1 MSEYILNIHI
11 CQDKIPDLCYFFLM
25 GSSTD
30 LDHMERFYM
39 ALADKTRLRLLNL
52 MRRNEVCVCF
62 FTEVLGDSQPKISR
76 HLAYLRNAGLVEA
89 RRDGKWMH
97 YRILWPTDAGARE
110 TLESALDWLGDRDE
124 MRLEL
129 EKYERVCCT
138 PELLVQIARTPI
150 DFLDIP
156 VKSEPAVTPR
166 PVEDRPARLKQD
178 TASTEMVVEYTAPSH
193 NELEEFLL

>member
-1 MSEYILNIHI
+1 MYTIALAN
-11 CQDKIPDLCYFFLM
+11 
-25 GSSTD
+25 
-30 LDHMERFYM
+30 METLYM

-62 FTEVLGDSQPKISR
+62 FTEILGDSQPKISR

-97 YRILWPTDAGARE
+97 YGIVWPNNDGELRVLTA
-110 TLESALDWLGDRDE
+110 ALDWLE
-124 MRLEL
+124 NLEDSQNDL
-129 EKYERVCCT
+129 EKYKTVCCT

-150 DFLDIP
+150 DFIEP
-156 VKSEPAVTPR
+156 VMTTYTEP
-166 PVEDRPARLKQD
+166 
-178 TASTEMVVEYTAPSH
+178 EYLTNAHQGRDAH